1 MKPKNLPMSFA
12 DYEVLAYPFGW
23 KAEYWDGQARLTPR
37 EMGVTTRLN
46 LPLSPIQKTTL
57 RHHTLVPVDS
67 TYAEQMI
74 AGYFEVFADSVE
86 FCNWPVENIQE
97 SAESDIRRYFEGKR
111 GNPLPASVIALEPN
125 TQKLAGLALFAL
137 KAEQRPRLELLY
149 VRSPFQRQGIATAMV
164 TWGISHLI
172 EADCHELFSAYHIC
186 NSESRQWHHKLGFED
201 VHSSLYIR
209 LRLGWLNHEIG
220 RREKLGTLTGLEA
233 LIQERE
239 QWQSQIGLDDW

>member
-1 MKPKNLPMSFA
+1 MLAFLIKYESLKMRSYVLNKKRKMKPKNLPMSFA

-149 VRSPFQRQGIATAMV
+149 VRSPFQRQGNSVRT
-164 TWGISHLI
+164 L
-172 EADCHELFSAYHIC
+172 ADSA
-186 NSESRQWHHKLGFED
+186 Q
-201 VHSSLYIR
+201 
-209 LRLGWLNHEIG
+209 
-220 RREKLGTLTGLEA
+220 A
-233 LIQERE
+233 LADSAQALVDSA
-239 QWQSQIGLDDW
+239 QALVDSA

>member
-1 MKPKNLPMSFA
+1 M
-12 DYEVLAYPFGW
+12 
-23 KAEYWDGQARLTPR
+23 T
-37 EMGVTTRLN
+37 
-46 LPLSPIQKTTL
+46 
-57 RHHTLVPVDS
+57 
-67 TYAEQMI
+67 

-111 GNPLPASVIALEPN
+111 ENPLPASVIALEPN

-149 VRSPFQRQGIATAMV
+149 VRSPFQRQGMATAMV

-186 NSESRQWHHKLGFED
+186 NSESRQWHHKLGLED
-201 VHSSLYIR
+201 VHSSFYIR
-209 LRLGWLNHEIG
+209 LRLGWLNHEIE
-220 RREKLGTLTGLEA
+220 RREKLETLTGLEA

-239 QWQSQIGLDDW
+239 QWQSQVGLDDW